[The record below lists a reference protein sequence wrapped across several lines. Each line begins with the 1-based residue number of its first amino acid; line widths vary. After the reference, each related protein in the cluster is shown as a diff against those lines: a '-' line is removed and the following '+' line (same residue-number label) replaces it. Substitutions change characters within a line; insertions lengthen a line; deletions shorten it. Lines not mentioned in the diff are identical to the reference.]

1 MAKSWMIV
9 EKDGRRRP
17 VDIRALTRAGV
28 LAAVRRAKHQGR
40 KVVAAYQGGPFAMA
54 LAPRVYPK

>member
-1 MAKSWMIV
+1 MARSWMIV
-9 EKDGRRRP
+9 DVDGQRKP

-40 KVVAAYQGGPFAMA
+40 NVVAAYQGGPFAMA
-54 LAPRVYPK
+54 LAPKVYPK